1 MIRIKVGKKQGSY
14 VSFESRGHADY
25 AEEGSD
31 IVCSAV
37 SALIITTFNSLEKLT
52 KEPCKPKDREG
63 LVTATFTQPNSAEGR
78 LRMDSLLLGL
88 TEIEKEY
95 PKYLKVMIREV

>member
-1 MIRIKVGKKQGSY
+1 MIRIKVSKKQGSY

-37 SALIITTFNSLEKLT
+37 SALIITAFNSLETLT
-52 KEPCKPKDREG
+52 NEPVKPKDRDG
-63 LVTATFTQPNSAEGR
+63 LVTAAFTHPNTAEGR
-78 LRMDSLLLGL
+78 LLMDSLLLGL